1 MGSRDCFFQ
10 NRNGKN
16 NEKEID
22 IDKTLKSLIDEL
34 EEECLHVV
42 SLIEALKIKN
52 LTEDQREDILGE
64 LSATLSHL
72 KIHSNEVEQVI
83 DKTA

>member
-1 MGSRDCFFQ
+1 M
-10 NRNGKN
+10 KALALT
-16 NEKEID
+16 KEIAL
-22 IDKTLKSLIDEL
+22 DKTLKSLITEL

-64 LSATLSHL
+64 LSASLSHL
-72 KIHSNEVEQVI
+72 KIHSNEVEEAI
-83 DKTA
+83 DKTV

>member
-1 MGSRDCFFQ
+1 MKEMKALAST
-10 NRNGKN
+10 
-16 NEKEID
+16 KEID
-22 IDKTLKSLIDEL
+22 IDRTLKSLIDEL

-42 SLIEALKIKN
+42 SLIEAIKIKN
-52 LTEDQREDILGE
+52 LTEDQREEILGE
-64 LSATLSHL
+64 LSASLSHL

>member
-1 MGSRDCFFQ
+1 MGSRGCFFQ

>member
-1 MGSRDCFFQ
+1 MKALASKKD
-10 NRNGKN
+10 
-16 NEKEID
+16 ID

>member
-1 MGSRDCFFQ
+1 MKALSST
-10 NRNGKN
+10 
-16 NEKEID
+16 KED
-22 IDKTLKSLIDEL
+22 IDRTLKSLIVEL

-42 SLIEALKIKN
+42 SLIEALKVKG

-64 LSATLSHL
+64 LSAALSHL

-83 DKTA
+83 DKPA

>member
-1 MGSRDCFFQ
+1 MKALAST
-10 NRNGKN
+10 
-16 NEKEID
+16 KEID
-22 IDKTLKSLIDEL
+22 IDKTLKSLIVEL

-64 LSATLSHL
+64 LSAALSHL
-72 KIHSNEVEQVI
+72 RIHSSEVEQVI

>member
-1 MGSRDCFFQ
+1 MKALAST
-10 NRNGKN
+10 
-16 NEKEID
+16 KEID

-42 SLIEALKIKN
+42 SLIEALKIRN

-64 LSATLSHL
+64 LSAALSHL
-72 KIHSNEVEQVI
+72 RIHSNEVEQTI

>member
-1 MGSRDCFFQ
+1 MKALAST
-10 NRNGKN
+10 
-16 NEKEID
+16 KEID
-22 IDKTLKSLIDEL
+22 IDRTLKSLIDEL

-52 LTEDQREDILGE
+52 LTEVQREDILGE
-64 LSATLSHL
+64 LSAALSHL
-72 KIHSNEVEQVI
+72 KIHSQEVEQSV

>member
-1 MGSRDCFFQ
+1 MKALAST
-10 NRNGKN
+10 
-16 NEKEID
+16 KESD
-22 IDKTLKSLIDEL
+22 IDKTLKSLIGEL

-52 LTEDQREDILGE
+52 LTEDQREDILGA
-64 LSATLSHL
+64 LSASLSHL
-72 KIHSNEVEQVI
+72 KIHSDEVEQII

>member
-1 MGSRDCFFQ
+1 MKAMASI
-10 NRNGKN
+10 K
-16 NEKEID
+16 EKS
-22 IDKTLKSLIDEL
+22 IDKTLHLLIGEL

-52 LTEDQREDILGE
+52 LYEDQREDILGE
-64 LSATLSHL
+64 LSAALSHL
-72 KIHSNEVEQVI
+72 RVHSNEVEQVI

>member
-1 MGSRDCFFQ
+1 M
-10 NRNGKN
+10 KALALT
-16 NEKEID
+16 KEIALN
-22 IDKTLKSLIDEL
+22 KTLKSLITEL

-64 LSATLSHL
+64 LSASLSHL
-72 KIHSNEVEQVI
+72 KIHSNEVEEAI
-83 DKTA
+83 DKTV